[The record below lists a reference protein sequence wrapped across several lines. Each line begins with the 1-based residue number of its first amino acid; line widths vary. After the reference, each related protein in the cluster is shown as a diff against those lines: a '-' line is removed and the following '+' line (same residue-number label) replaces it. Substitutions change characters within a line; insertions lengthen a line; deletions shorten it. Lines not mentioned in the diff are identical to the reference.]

1 MPLAFHS
8 LTHGPIAF
16 GFFNIE
22 TDLLLLENYFFFA
35 PCFCTMVKH
44 ISGKQ
49 SHESDDTGLAGY
61 SIDQPEGIG
70 NLPGAIQG
78 TDLRGFIGHVYQMF
92 PFPRNPEEFKQ
103 KPHGG
108 ANRPVV
114 EELLSRWARST
125 QIPVLVEEG
134 AQRVSMAELLFSKA
148 VFHELVAYVWRGGMP
163 GWQDNLRPDYV
174 IEMKEAI
181 ISSTSPI
188 FDDCEF

>member
-49 SHESDDTGLAGY
+49 SHESDDISLAGY
-61 SIDQPEGIG
+61 FIDQPEDIG
-70 NLPGAIQG
+70 NLTGAIQG

-108 ANRPVV
+108 ANRSVV

-125 QIPVLVEEG
+125 QIPVLVEKG
-134 AQRVSMAELLFSKA
+134 AHRVSIAKLLFSKA

-174 IEMKEAI
+174 TEMKEAI
-181 ISSTSPI
+181 RENKSPV
-188 FDDCEF
+188 FAGFEL

>member
-1 MPLAFHS
+1 VPLAFHS
-8 LTHGPIAF
+8 LTHGSVAF

-49 SHESDDTGLAGY
+49 SHESDDISLAGY
-61 SIDQPEGIG
+61 FIDQPEDIG
-70 NLPGAIQG
+70 NLAGAIQG

-92 PFPRNPEEFKQ
+92 PFPLNPEEFKQ

-108 ANRPVV
+108 ANRSVV

-125 QIPVLVEEG
+125 QIPVLVEAG
-134 AQRVSMAELLFSKA
+134 AQRVSIAQFIFSKA
-148 VFHELVAYVWRGGMP
+148 VFRELAAYVWHGGMP
-163 GWQDNLRPDYV
+163 GWQDNMRPDYV

-181 ISSTSPI
+181 RENRSPL
-188 FDDCEF
+188 FAGFEL